1 MAVITISREPGTFGE
16 EVAARVAGKL
26 GFLLVDKARLSE
38 LWGEADLD
46 DGRLA
51 HVDETLPGGDRAMD
65 PETEACLKLLP
76 ELIGHLAE
84 DHDLVVVGRGG
95 QCLFR
100 DRPGTLHV
108 RIVAARHFRV
118 RQLRKHEGWT
128 VRETR
133 RRIRAVEKQRSEY
146 LRFLY
151 QRNWS
156 DPSLYDLVLN
166 MERLAVA
173 QAVNLIST
181 AFDELR
187 LQEVP
192 RWKIVENLLPEAAE
206 EHENGR
212 FVNAS
217 EREFARF
224 LDFYRIPYAYEPR
237 TFILE
242 TDADGTVVE
251 AFTPDFYLT
260 EQDLYIEL
268 TTMKQSLVTRKNRKV
283 RKLRKLHPEINI
295 RIFYQRDYRALLA
308 KYGILKPNEE
318 SSIDG

>member
-1 MAVITISREPGTFGE
+1 MAVITISREPGALGE

-26 GFLLVDKARLSE
+26 GFLLVDRSRLME

-46 DGRLA
+46 AIHLGD
-51 HVDETLPGGDRAMD
+51 VDEVLPDAGRAMD

-108 RIVAARHFRV
+108 QVVASRSHRV
-118 RQLRKHEGWT
+118 RQLRKSEYLSD
-128 VRETR
+128 REAR
-133 RRIRAVEKQRSEY
+133 REIRALEKQRSEY

-151 QRNWS
+151 QRNWT
-156 DPSLYDLVLN
+156 DPTLYDLVLN
-166 MERLAVA
+166 LERLSVD
-173 QAVNLIST
+173 QAVRLIEN
-181 AFDELR
+181 AVVELR
-187 LQEVP
+187 LLDVP
-192 RWKIVENLLPEAAE
+192 KRQIVEGILPEAALE
-206 EHENGR
+206 QENGQ
-212 FVNAS
+212 FVNMS
-217 EREFARF
+217 EKEFARF

-242 TDADGTVVE
+242 TDDEGNTLE
-251 AFTPDFYLT
+251 AFTPDFYLP

-283 RKLRKLHPEINI
+283 KKLRKLYPEINI

-308 KYGILKPNEE
+308 KYGILSAAEEPSVNE
-318 SSIDG
+318 